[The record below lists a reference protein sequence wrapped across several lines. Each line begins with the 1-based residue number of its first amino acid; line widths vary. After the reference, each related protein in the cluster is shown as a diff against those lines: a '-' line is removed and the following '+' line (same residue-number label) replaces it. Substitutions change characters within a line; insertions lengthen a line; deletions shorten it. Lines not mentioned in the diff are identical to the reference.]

1 VASPC
6 IGEGALDP
14 LSKLILELYRTARE
28 TPVEE
33 FQELA
38 LSLLKS
44 QIPFRTAMW
53 GEGEATDSGF
63 MINSVHLH
71 NEPLEILHGWAS
83 LHRHDRLTD
92 ELMAAPGQAKICH
105 APQTHHDAKDV
116 LDFAQRYG
124 HLNILA
130 IADPARNFHNGYWQG
145 GFIGLYRANKHAH
158 FGQVDQ
164 RFLEDVMPHLAEALA
179 INRLLGTGQVSGS
192 GSTGARALARM
203 DGTLYHCGKKFADI
217 LREIWP
223 ELKNGRLPAE
233 LMAELVPGKEVMLP
247 GHNIAVTT
255 TAVGSLLML
264 SIRRVSP
271 LAKLTQR
278 ELMVARLFGQG
289 ESHKEIAQHL
299 GISPATVRN
308 FLSAAYRKL
317 DINDKAELA
326 ALVREGHY

>member
-1 VASPC
+1 M
-6 IGEGALDP
+6 DP

-33 FQELA
+33 FQDLA

-53 GEGEATDSGF
+53 GEGETTDAGLV
-63 MINSVHLH
+63 INSVHLH
-71 NEPLEILHGWAS
+71 NEPQEILHGWAS

-92 ELMAAPGQAKICH
+92 ELIADPGRAKICH
-105 APQTHHDAKDV
+105 APQAHCDAKDV

-124 HLNILA
+124 HINILA
-130 IADPARNFHNGYWQG
+130 VTDMQRNPYDGHLHG
-145 GFIGLYRANKHAH
+145 GVMGLYRADKHAH
-158 FGQVDQ
+158 FGQADQ

-203 DGTLYHCGKKFADI
+203 DGTLYHCGKKFAET

-223 ELKNGRLPAE
+223 DLKNGRLPAA

-255 TAVGSLLML
+255 TALGSLLML
-264 SIRRVSP
+264 SIRRASP
-271 LAKLTQR
+271 LTKLTQR

-289 ESHKEIAQHL
+289 ESHKEIAQRL
-299 GISPATVRN
+299 DISPATVRN

-326 ALVREGHY
+326 ALIKEGS